1 MSRNVFVGIVALLAL
16 ALPAALM
23 ATDCPAS
30 TLASSDT
37 SLLVPESLCEY
48 YRSGNLPEK
57 LAYSIDLWHD
67 AILKS
72 DDKRAE
78 ECETR
83 MQTLLAVDIAAD
95 QQLLGISTPQ
105 RAVSARE
112 LADHSTDSLG
122 WISLDMETFN
132 QTYDIVYAKQ
142 RLYENIKQSDSFS
155 NRYRLLW
162 DYIELTRR
170 ELGLPRLRLALGE
183 RATTR
188 EVRAGNLLPN

>member
-1 MSRNVFVGIVALLAL
+1 MSRNVLVGIVVLIAL
-16 ALPAALM
+16 ASPAALV
-23 ATDCPAS
+23 AGDCR
-30 TLASSDT
+30 ASSDT
-37 SLLVPESLCEY
+37 SLLVPESLREY
-48 YRSGNLPEK
+48 YGTGDLPEK

-67 AILKS
+67 ASLKS
-72 DDKRAE
+72 DEKRAA

-83 MQTLLAVDIAAD
+83 IQALLAIDIAAD
-95 QQLLGISTPQ
+95 QLLLGISTPH
-105 RAVSARE
+105 RSVSARE
-112 LADHSTDSLG
+112 MANRSGDSLG

-142 RLYENIKQSDSFS
+142 RLYESIKVSSSFS

-170 ELGLPRLRLALGE
+170 ELGLPRLRLALSD

-188 EVRAGNLLPN
+188 EVSAGNLQPN